1 MKTFNHSTIKPKDLI
16 KQAPLIEE
24 LREMVEQSND
34 EIKEH
39 NIPAGEKVVKLK
51 EELETTKDAAK
62 LGIRK
67 VQRLQRDLAKA
78 EILEKQ
84 LVEELRQTNMADTS
98 GRSAEYVIKKQEG
111 RQKKKSGWKKNTDR
125 VKEVKALA
133 KCVGMKIKNAGEMYD
148 KVKLHGNFGGEQG
161 EDGLKARGGG
171 LTQRHLGRHYVPSSV
186 HLFAARFNAI
196 STKSANVTSSAAH
209 FYRHTRTRIVGY
221 EFGMDDFV
229 CEIFERIEHGPRDAE
244 TVKGVLDEYHRDLT
258 KYEVDKLL
266 KISLPESSSP
276 ATSPGKSDPDEV
288 NLDILLR
295 AMVVMRR
302 LHLLAQVEGGLERQ
316 RDDDDSTILTF
327 TSKISSK
334 SAVSQRTNMSLPPVR
349 ISTANA
355 IVEVPSIDRETP
367 RVLRGGGDQ
376 APTVSEL
383 RSELEHS
390 SRTLSNLDRAMKRD
404 VALVSQNYTVKSQN
418 ARQMSFVWGLEK
430 VENVGR
436 TLIRNF
442 LWLAFKRMLRYDRY
456 KRNSLHAAT
465 FVKTLNARIIGRI
478 LSKWLQYKFVSMFLD
493 WKQRANYET
502 QLEEHSAILEMQAA
516 VRMRQGVKRTQ
527 IKREHRAANN
537 IQRIHRGNGGRQA
550 AEARREY
557 LRMKWAAMVIEHA
570 WINLGVIRNAR
581 RLVREKKEGKAAG
594 VLQRRWRIKQAGRRV
609 LLMKQLREKEMKCLR
624 IQCLYRGYYTR
635 CQVYDNTKEKRRFRA
650 ATKIQTMVRRF
661 MAWWE
666 VEDVRERHAAAT
678 AIQAHFRG
686 SEGKRRARVEKKNNA
701 ATEIQRYCRGM
712 QCREKILRRQRW
724 IAAQFSR
731 EARCTIKIQNAF
743 RMRTAYKRAM
753 MRRETQQR
761 IENEQ
766 AIALQRMARGRK
778 TRLDFA
784 KKKEF
789 KHMQDR
795 ENAKRRESS
804 VAIQSVFRGRKAKR
818 RVKGER
824 DKRERSHLEQRATKI
839 QGLFRGK
846 MGRKRSSVI
855 KEEYQRM
862 LEERTYGVYYSLQRK
877 YIREQNE
884 RHGKYAELL
893 QANVRIF
900 LSKCRVRALR
910 GEKGAAMEEAQMNMA
925 AMMIQNKSRSRNATR
940 ELTKR
945 KETREKEMEMKR
957 RELEEEKDKEE
968 LEQNGAAT
976 LLQRRQRG
984 RVCRREFGKK
994 KEQMVEGKSATK
1006 LQAMQRSKQA
1016 RKRVDGMRREKMEA
1030 EEKDQAE
1037 KLEKN
1042 VSATRLQAV
1051 FRGNKSR
1058 VDKKDYIRDL
1068 KRQKAKKDALV
1079 LAFAATKMQCG
1090 WRKNRARKVFKKRMK
1105 VAEEEKRQRAE
1116 DEELEKNLEA
1126 LHQEQEMLLY
1136 VLRVQNCWRVK
1147 KARQKFDIAR

>member
-1 MKTFNHSTIKPKDLI
+1 LRGKGVKTFNHNTIKPKDLI

-24 LREMVEQSND
+24 LREMVEQSSD

-39 NIPAGEKVVKLK
+39 NIPAGQKVVKLK

-67 VQRLQRDLAKA
+67 VQRLQRDLAQA
-78 EILEKQ
+78 EVLEKQ
-84 LVEELRQTNMADTS
+84 LIEELRRTNMPDSS
-98 GRSAEYVIKKQEG
+98 GRSAEDVMKQQDV
-111 RQKKKSGWKKNTDR
+111 QKKNGWKKNTER

-148 KVKLHGNFGGEQG
+148 KVKLHGNFGGEQ
-161 EDGLKARGGG
+161 D
-171 LTQRHLGRHYVPSSV
+171 
-186 HLFAARFNAI
+186 
-196 STKSANVTSSAAH
+196 
-209 FYRHTRTRIVGY
+209 Y
-221 EFGMDDFV
+221 EFGMDEFV
-229 CEIFERIEHGPRDAE
+229 CEVFERIKNGPRDAE
-244 TVKGVLDEYHRDLT
+244 TVKSVLGEYHSDLA
-258 KYEVDKLL
+258 KHEVDKLL
-266 KISLPESSSP
+266 RISLPESSSP
-276 ATSPGKSDPDEV
+276 ATSPGKSDLDEV
-288 NLDILLR
+288 NLDRLLR

-316 RDDDDSTILTF
+316 HHDDDSTVLTF

-355 IVEVPSIDRETP
+355 IVEAPSIDRETP
-367 RVLRGGGDQ
+367 RVLRGGSDK
-376 APTVSEL
+376 APTLSEL

-404 VALVSQNYTVKSQN
+404 VALVSQNYTIKSQN

-430 VENVGR
+430 IENVGG
-436 TLIRNF
+436 TLIRNY

-537 IQRIHRGNGGRQA
+537 IQRVQRGNGGRQA

-557 LRMKWAAMVIEHA
+557 LRMKWAAMVIENA
-570 WINLGVIRNAR
+570 WIKLSVIRNAR
-581 RLVREKKEGKAAG
+581 RLVREKKENKAAG
-594 VLQRRWRIKQAGRRV
+594 ILQRRWRIKQAGRRV
-609 LLMKQLREKEMKCLR
+609 MLMKQLRDKEMKCLK

-635 CQVYDNTKEKRRFRA
+635 CEVYDDTKERKRFRA

-686 SEGKRRARVEKKNNA
+686 SEGKRRARIEKRNNA

-712 QCREKILRRQRW
+712 LCREKILKRQRW

-743 RMRTAYKRAM
+743 RIRKAYKRALL
-753 MRRETQQR
+753 RRETKLR

-766 AIALQRMARGRK
+766 AVALQRMARGRK

-789 KHMQDR
+789 KRLQDR
-795 ENAKRRESS
+795 ENDKRRESS
-804 VAIQSVFRGRKAKR
+804 VAIQSLFRGRKAKK

-824 DKRERSHLEQRATKI
+824 DKKERSFLEHRATKI

-846 MGRKRSSVI
+846 MGRKRSSLI

-862 LEERTYGVYYSLQRK
+862 LEEKTYGLYYSLQRK

-893 QANVRIF
+893 QANVRIY
-900 LSKCRVRALR
+900 LSKCRVHALR

-925 AMMIQNKSRSRNATR
+925 AMMIQNKSRSRNAGR
-940 ELTKR
+940 ELAKR
-945 KETREKEMEMKR
+945 KEMKLEQIEAKR
-957 RELEEEKDKEE
+957 LELEEEEKREE
-968 LEQNGAAT
+968 QEQNGAAT

-984 RVCRREFGKK
+984 RACRREFGKK
-994 KEQMVEGKSATK
+994 KEQMLEGKSATK
-1006 LQAMQRSKQA
+1006 LQAMQRSKNA
-1016 RKRVDGMRREKMEA
+1016 RKRVDRMRYEKSEA
-1030 EEKDQAE
+1030 EEKERAE
-1037 KLEKN
+1037 NHEKDM
-1042 VSATRLQAV
+1042 SATRLQAV

-1058 VDKKDYIRDL
+1058 VDNQDYVEDL
-1068 KRQKAKKDALV
+1068 KKQKARKDALI
-1079 LAFAATKMQCG
+1079 LAMAVTRMQCG
-1090 WRKNRARKVFKKRMK
+1090 WRKNRARKVFKKRK
-1105 VAEEEKRQRAE
+1105 KAAEEEMKQREE
-1116 DEELEKNLEA
+1116 DEELERNLEE
-1126 LHQEQEMLLY
+1126 LHREQEMLLY
-1136 VLRVQNCWRVK
+1136 VLRVQNSWRVK
-1147 KARQKFDIAR
+1147 KAREKFDIAR